1 MKFYSPKIK
10 KCPKIFFVFGWGSA
24 PDPLGELRRS
34 PDLLVDWG
42 GGEYPREYPL
52 PILLFPQRI
61 RRLDVRSSFLN
72 AITWQ
77 QQTENDSL
85 IQKFC
90 SFVGNCSRTRRR
102 TTRIRWTI
110 DTHGRKSSKHQHQN
124 YSRHCQQSVN
134 NLHTQR
140 ANSAMQ
146 VSSVCTCA
154 YTGLFPTTSM
164 QDKFRLQI

>member
-1 MKFYSPKIK
+1 MFTKSGFSDKK
-10 KCPKIFFVFGWGSA
+10 KCTKIFFVFGWGSA
-24 PDPLGELRRS
+24 PDPLGELWRS

-42 GGEYPREYPL
+42 ENTPGNT
-52 PILLFPQRI
+52 ILLFPQRI

-110 DTHGRKSSKHQHQN
+110 DTHGRKSSNHQHQH
-124 YSRHCQQSVN
+124 YSQHWQQSVN